1 MTWWHSLWFMQSL
14 YYWIYSVP
22 SGLRQD
28 AGTSTAYEAHSP
40 RINNLHINVI
50 RNILMGKSQSLL
62 RELQVCLS
70 VLHDNLMCYIS
81 ELNISEMEIMNFN
94 LGKAHFEDGCEK
106 LAQLKG
112 RHLLDKYL

>member
-1 MTWWHSLWFMQSL
+1 M
-14 YYWIYSVP
+14 P

-40 RINNLHINVI
+40 RINNLHINDI

-70 VLHDNLMCYIS
+70 VLHDNLIVLHFRIEYLGNGNN
-81 ELNISEMEIMNFN
+81 ELQSW
-94 LGKAHFEDGCEK
+94 
-106 LAQLKG
+106 
-112 RHLLDKYL
+112 